1 MDRSHVNEDTR
12 ILYCTTGVLLQ
23 KLINTQRMDNY
34 SHIIIDEVHERGIE
48 TDLLLLVVKKLMSAT
63 ATSVKLISMSA
74 TFDASKL
81 VEYFSIP
88 IYSLV
93 DEEIIS
99 NVVMPSHIAIVER
112 PQQMHIYYLDSIK
125 RDLKML
131 PIQQNKHNSEPF
143 DRDNPC
149 VTTDAMDTAARI
161 LEEGLEKVESEP
173 NINYNFL
180 YFI

>member
-1 MDRSHVNEDTR
+1 
-12 ILYCTTGVLLQ
+12 
-23 KLINTQRMDNY
+23 
-34 SHIIIDEVHERGIE
+34 
-48 TDLLLLVVKKLMSAT
+48 
-63 ATSVKLISMSA
+63 MSA

-99 NVVMPSHIAIVER
+99 NVVMPSHIAVIER

-125 RDLKML
+125 RDLKMPL
-131 PIQQNKHNSEPF
+131 IQTQSRHNLEPF

-149 VTTDAMDTAARI
+149 VTTDAMETAARI

-173 NINYNFL
+173 NIIIICVLFDFL
-180 YFI
+180 LLAKY